1 MENEWVTAPL
11 LLPARRDPGEIFSLD
26 CMKTLILLGLATTLT
41 SNLFGQ
47 GQVSFNN
54 RNLAATPNP
63 VSSPIYSGVVGGTLL
78 SGSDFRAALLG
89 GTTDAIPAHIPTSR
103 TNDFSSFVSGGTLLT
118 LSSPTTV
125 ATWASFRTGTLAGFV
140 AVGSD
145 DIRDSQL
152 AYGSTG
158 QFQVVVWSGG
168 YRAWNEAFAAWQ
180 AGTPGVLIGA
190 SNPMILPV
198 SLRPTDLDVPTL
210 QGLESFAIVAAP
222 EPNSGILFGLGFAV
236 WGSLMWLRLFAP
248 AATSSLGD
256 AKFK

>member
-1 MENEWVTAPL
+1 MEIEWVTAPF
-11 LLPARRDPGEIFSLD
+11 LLPARRDPGKIFSLNR
-26 CMKTLILLGLATTLT
+26 MKTLILVGLATTLT

-54 RNLAATPNP
+54 RDLAATPNP

-78 SGSDFRAALLG
+78 AGSGFRAALLG

-103 TNDFSSFVSGGTLLT
+103 TNDSSSLVSGGTLLT
-118 LSSPTTV
+118 LSSPTSV
-125 ATWASFRTGTLAGFV
+125 STWASFRTGTLAGFV

-145 DIRDSQL
+145 NLRDSQL
-152 AYGSTG
+152 PFGSIG
-158 QFQVVVWSGG
+158 QFQVVAWNGG

-190 SNPMILPV
+190 SNPLILPV
-198 SLRPTDLDVPTL
+198 SLSPTDLDVPTL
-210 QGLESFAIVAAP
+210 QGMESFAIVAAP

-236 WGSLMWLRLFAP
+236 WASLTWLRLLGP
-248 AATSSLGD
+248 AATFGLGD
-256 AKFK
+256 TKFK